1 MSNQMTTPINTIPV
15 DNNVQPNNDIQDP
28 LVQEILDN
36 MAKSSEKPIQPI
48 QPVQVNQPPIQV
60 NQQPI
65 QVNQQPVYNYPT
77 QNEGFIA
84 KFYDTKIIILTL
96 LIVALVIVF
105 HLNQFDDF
113 VSSIQN
119 HYVQEYKFYLKYI
132 LLYLILYCVIKKN
145 NIK

>member
-1 MSNQMTTPINTIPV
+1 MTTPINTIPV

-36 MAKSSEKPIQPI
+36 MAKSSEKPMQSVQVNQ
-48 QPVQVNQPPIQV
+48 QPVQVNQP
-60 NQQPI
+60 PI

-84 KFYDTKIIILTL
+84 KFYDKKIIILTL

-113 VSSIQN
+113 VLSIQN
-119 HYVQEYKFYLKYI
+119 QYFQEYKFYIKYI
-132 LLYLILYCVIKKN
+132 VLYLILYCIQKYEF
-145 NIK
+145 

>member
-1 MSNQMTTPINTIPV
+1 MTTPINTIPV

-36 MAKSSEKPIQPI
+36 MAKSSEKPMQSVQVNQ
-48 QPVQVNQPPIQV
+48 QPVQVNQP
-60 NQQPI
+60 PI

-84 KFYDTKIIILTL
+84 KFYDKKIMILTL

-113 VSSIQN
+113 VLSIQN
-119 HYVQEYKFYLKYI
+119 QYFQEYKFYIKYI
-132 LLYLILYCVIKKN
+132 VLYLILYCIQKYEF
-145 NIK
+145 

>member
-1 MSNQMTTPINTIPV
+1 MTTPINTIPV

>member
-1 MSNQMTTPINTIPV
+1 MTTPINTIPV

-132 LLYLILYCVIKKN
+132 LLYLFLYFVIKKN